1 MKERQEKLKILRNRK
16 ISDLIMNSM
25 RDTGLTEDRYTYI
38 ADTKERDLVQIT
50 GNVRK
55 IQE

>member
-1 MKERQEKLKILRNRK
+1 
-16 ISDLIMNSM
+16 MNSV

-50 GNVRK
+50 GNMWKNPR
-55 IQE
+55 INFI